1 MRCTKLLSV
10 VPSRTKLALKRN
22 LGTDSNPRKSSSSES
37 QTTQPASSRLLP
49 ARLGTTVAIRSPRQP
64 HRTLPP
70 GNIPPTEAQAAQA
83 ASENER
89 SPAEFAH
96 IFDVRGEAAK
106 RNYWNFVFPR
116 GVCPRTV
123 WWDSYKPVG
132 TKASELRWTSGRM
145 YPHFGKRSGAALAL
159 SGTLSSLLG
168 GAGVLL
174 ETSHANGLVLASTC
188 LSIFAT
194 VALPS
199 FACGI
204 FRSRILQEAWMGL
217 IGGYA
222 TASGDS
228 MMPSIHPDTKWVY
241 SWSFRPMNVKAGDVV
256 SVRLVTIDSACDSHR
271 QCRDDINVL

>member
-10 VPSRTKLALKRN
+10 FPSGTKLALKRN
-22 LGTDSNPRKSSSSES
+22 LGTDSKPRKSSSSEPHI
-37 QTTQPASSRLLP
+37 TGPVSSRFLP
-49 ARLGTTVAIRSPRQP
+49 ARPGTNVAIRSPRQP
-64 HRTLPP
+64 DRTLPP
-70 GNIPPTEAQAAQA
+70 NKIPPREAQAAQA
-83 ASENER
+83 ASENEW
-89 SPAEFAH
+89 SPAELAH
-96 IFDVRGEAAK
+96 IFDVRGDSAE

-123 WWDSYKPVG
+123 WWDSFKPVG
-132 TKASELRWTSGRM
+132 TKASDLKWTSGQM

-217 IGGYA
+217 VGFYGA
-222 TASGDS
+222 GSGDS
-228 MMPSIHPDTKWVY
+228 MMPSIHHGTKWVY
-241 SWSFRPMNVKAGDVV
+241 SWNFRPMNVKAGDVV
-256 SVRLVTIDSACDSHR
+256 AVRLVTINGGCDSYR
-271 QCRDDINVL
+271 QCRDNINIL